1 MATLDDNWQ
10 TKRST
15 ICDRTRFIF
24 NNELLSDVK
33 FVFPASQNESERWKS
48 QKCIPA
54 HKFILAIMKHYSG
67 FCLEPSLPFM
77 HSPRQPRTGLLLRF
91 YRFAKKSPP
100 PPPNLMPD
108 VIYGSWHYTRGKSDA
123 LNLTDSKP
131 VNLHGVQHLGSE
143 GGKYTV
149 SLEVKDVTNRFS
161 LVKKTGTYFS
171 KKDETDVY
179 YGFDVMFDQPI
190 CLEAGKAYEIVSLIK
205 GPLWWHVTKGKES
218 DEVQGIQFS

>member
-1 MATLDDNWQ
+1 MVSVYSPLCH
-10 TKRST
+10 S
-15 ICDRTRFIF
+15 
-24 NNELLSDVK
+24 
-33 FVFPASQNESERWKS
+33 
-48 QKCIPA
+48 CIP
-54 HKFILAIMKHYSG
+54 LDSLELG
-67 FCLEPSLPFM
+67 FCFDF
-77 HSPRQPRTGLLLRF
+77 TDLL
-91 YRFAKKSPP
+91 KKVP

>member
-1 MATLDDNWQ
+1 MVSVYSPLCH
-10 TKRST
+10 S
-15 ICDRTRFIF
+15 
-24 NNELLSDVK
+24 
-33 FVFPASQNESERWKS
+33 
-48 QKCIPA
+48 CIP
-54 HKFILAIMKHYSG
+54 LDSLELG
-67 FCLEPSLPFM
+67 FCLDFTYLV
-77 HSPRQPRTGLLLRF
+77 
-91 YRFAKKSPP
+91 KKVPP
-100 PPPNLMPD
+100 PPPNLKPD